1 MAKVSQVIGWL
12 SERDPEETIALQ
24 GWWYKSDVENNFYVK
39 LTDEQWHYIVNRF
52 EKDTDV
58 PMSEVMYMA
67 KERFDIQETDEE
79 GEIIDEEEGVF

>member
-24 GWWYKSDVENNFYVK
+24 GWWYKSDVENNFYVE
-39 LTDEQWHYIVNRF
+39 LTDEQWEYIVNRF

-58 PMSEVMYMA
+58 PIDLVLTMA
-67 KERFDIQETDEE
+67 KDKFNIREIDEE
-79 GEIIDEEEGVF
+79 EEIIDEEEGVF

>member
-24 GWWYKSDVENNFYVK
+24 GWWYKSDVEGNFYVE
-39 LTDEQWHYIVNRF
+39 LTDEQWEYIVNRF

-58 PMSEVMYMA
+58 PIDLVVTMA
-67 KERFDIQETDEE
+67 KDKFNIREIDEE
-79 GEIIDEEEGVF
+79 EEIIDEEEGVF

>member
-24 GWWYKSDVENNFYVK
+24 GWWYKSDVENNFYVE
-39 LTDEQWHYIVNRF
+39 LTDEQWEYIVNRF

-58 PMSEVMYMA
+58 PIDLVLTMA
-67 KERFDIQETDEE
+67 KDKFNIREINEE
-79 GEIIDEEEGVF
+79 EEIIDEEEGVF